1 MILKSTDIL
10 RTGLIGSMLIAVLL
24 GSGAFAQS
32 SGGDF
37 EITRHTIDNGGGRS
51 TGGDFELNGT
61 IGQPDASVQTAS
73 GGNFQLT
80 GGFWANG
87 VVTPPGELL
96 FSDGFE
102 SL

>member
-1 MILKSTDIL
+1 MDIRSNFSRL
-10 RTGLIGSMLIAVLL
+10 AIGSTLIATLF
-24 GSGAFAQS
+24 ATTAWAQS

-37 EITRHTIDNGGGRS
+37 EITSHTIDSGGGRS
-51 TGGDFELNGT
+51 SGGDFELTGT
-61 IGQPDASVQTAS
+61 IGQPDASVQSAS
-73 GGNFQLT
+73 GGDFQLT

-87 VVTPPGELL
+87 VVTPLGELL